1 MLYYSM
7 IYPYI
12 NYCNTAWAST
22 HQTKLEP
29 IYRLQKRALRI
40 ICCVHPRHS
49 SQPLF
54 TRLGILTVFQVNHF
68 QIGLFVHGSLGRT
81 LPLFFH
87 NLFTHN
93 SQVHNYPTRSS
104 NDLRPPIARTA
115 QTQFNIGFRGS
126 KIYNSLPLY
135 IWDLSSHQFK
145 KVTKS
150 LLLDTKYFP
159 YGLLNEPGS
168 IHYFL

>member
-1 MLYYSM
+1 M

-12 NYCNTAWAST
+12 NYCNIVWAST

-40 ICCVHPRHS
+40 ISCVHPRHS

-54 TRLGILTVFQVNHF
+54 IRLGVLSVFQVNHL
-68 QIGLFVHGSLGRT
+68 QIGLFVHGSLGKT
-81 LPLFFH
+81 LPSFFH
-87 NLFTHN
+87 NLFGHN

-104 NDLRPPIARTA
+104 NNLRPPMARTS

-126 KIYNSLPLY
+126 KIWNSLPLHL
-135 IWDLSSHQFK
+135 WELSYRPEIASFNH
-145 KVTKS
+145 
-150 LLLDTKYFP
+150 
-159 YGLLNEPGS
+159 
-168 IHYFL
+168 